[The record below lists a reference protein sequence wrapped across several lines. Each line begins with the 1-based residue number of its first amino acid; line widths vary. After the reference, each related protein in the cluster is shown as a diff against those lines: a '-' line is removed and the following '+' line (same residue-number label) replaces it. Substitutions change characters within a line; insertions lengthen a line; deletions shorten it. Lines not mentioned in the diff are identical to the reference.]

1 MKKNIILLFLLLLAI
16 NVCAQKT
23 QEVVYLHN
31 GSIIKGE
38 ILEQVPDDHIKI
50 KMADGSVMV
59 YQMSEVEK
67 ITKEEAQNT
76 VKTNG
81 HRGLDFNIDAGY
93 HLATKGGGGSVSAEL
108 GVGKRFTKNF
118 YWGIS
123 SGVFIPTGGGDI
135 SIPIA
140 SDFKVYFPLNSSSLT
155 PGGIIRAGY
164 VFNTADDV
172 TVGTG
177 KYKTTVEIPDNI
189 MIQIMPTL
197 EIPLSKKVDFN
208 VGLGYTHFFPTKGG
222 GNSSGAFSI
231 RTGFSFHKSPIRGP
245 KKPKKPIRNSGVQI
259 TLEGG
264 KMNFGGDEYDGYT
277 GALVFTYKLNPNLS
291 FGLGGG
297 VDFVNSYVED
307 AYKSLLIRQDGNVYG
322 GGSGS
327 DIDVDF
333 HAVKVFAR
341 GTYRL
346 NDKRLSPFAS
356 CDAGMRIYSFD
367 EFFYTEDAL
376 IDNPSSVAPFVS
388 PAIGLSLRTTNN
400 SYIELKAGYS
410 FAKNVFGETK
420 EGTYENGNY
429 QFEYTASCKP
439 MKMSAPFVT
448 LGFTHTFKWGE
459 KK

>member
-1 MKKNIILLFLLLLAI
+1 M
-16 NVCAQKT
+16 
-23 QEVVYLHN
+23 
-31 GSIIKGE
+31 
-38 ILEQVPDDHIKI
+38 EQVPDDHIKI
-50 KMADGSVMV
+50 RMADGSVMV

-108 GVGKRFTKNF
+108 GLGKRFTKNF

-208 VGLGYTHFFPTKGG
+208 VGLGYTHVFPTKGG

-245 KKPKKPIRNSGVQI
+245 KKPKKPIRNSGVQV

-277 GALVFTYKLNPNLS
+277 GALVFTYKLNPNMS

-297 VDFVNSYVED
+297 VDFVN
-307 AYKSLLIRQDGNVYG
+307 
-322 GGSGS
+322 
-327 DIDVDF
+327 
-333 HAVKVFAR
+333 
-341 GTYRL
+341 
-346 NDKRLSPFAS
+346 
-356 CDAGMRIYSFD
+356 
-367 EFFYTEDAL
+367 
-376 IDNPSSVAPFVS
+376 
-388 PAIGLSLRTTNN
+388 
-400 SYIELKAGYS
+400 
-410 FAKNVFGETK
+410 
-420 EGTYENGNY
+420 
-429 QFEYTASCKP
+429 
-439 MKMSAPFVT
+439 
-448 LGFTHTFKWGE
+448 
-459 KK
+459 